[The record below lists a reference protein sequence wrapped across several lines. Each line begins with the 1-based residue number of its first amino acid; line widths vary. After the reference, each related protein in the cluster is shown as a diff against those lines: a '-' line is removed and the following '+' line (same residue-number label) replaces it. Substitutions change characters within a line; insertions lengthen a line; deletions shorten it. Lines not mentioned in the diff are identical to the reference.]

1 MAFDCLRSQF
11 LTRQNCPMCSHYVG
25 QTPRAKFARLGVAL
39 PLGWVPPPVESHV
52 YPTQQAAIIRRPPEL
67 DSGDEAVP
75 AMEVVTAHFGKARLR
90 GRPSWQQRSSA
101 LSIASATPLEGLC
114 KGMR

>member
-25 QTPRAKFARLGVAL
+25 QTSRDKLARLGVVL
-39 PLGWVPPPVESHV
+39 PLGWVSPPGGLHIF
-52 YPTQQAAIIRRPPEL
+52 PTQQAAIICRPPEL

-75 AMEVVTAHFGKARLR
+75 AMEIRMPIGRTCWLACRRTRTA
-90 GRPSWQQRSSA
+90 RSKNCCHTVGSPPKLNCD
-101 LSIASATPLEGLC
+101 LSP
-114 KGMR
+114 